1 MKRLWPV
8 VFPLVRS
15 AVWALSGVL
24 AALLLAMLALWG
36 VRHFLYPGWQQAE
49 AAQQAAQA
57 LLEEARAE
65 QADVQAHLPQYQQ
78 LVAAG
83 LLGGE
88 PRALWV
94 EDLLRIL
101 QEQGLQSH
109 VSFTLAAPETVEL
122 PLAEAAQ
129 ARVQRHVLE
138 LQFARVHEI
147 EVLRVLEQLR
157 ARHARVSRVA
167 GCAFEQAT
175 PEGLSA
181 RCRVSFLHIDP
192 APGADHNAKP

>member
-8 VFPLVRS
+8 VFPLVRP
-15 AVWALSGVL
+15 AVWALAGVL

-36 VRHFLYPGWQQAE
+36 VRHFLVPGWQQAE

-65 QADVQAHLPQYQQ
+65 QADVQSHLPQYQQ

-83 LLGGE
+83 LVGGE
-88 PRALWV
+88 PRAQWV

-101 QEQGLQSH
+101 QAQDLQSH
-109 VSFTLAAPETVEL
+109 TSFTLAAPETVEL

-138 LQFARVHEI
+138 LQFARMHEI

-157 ARHARVSRVA
+157 AHHARVSRVA

-192 APGADHNAKP
+192 LSGADQNAPK